1 MPTTATTMSWNEYQ
15 RLDEDIRAEY
25 IDGRAVVNPRP
36 SRRHQHAIYELT
48 STLRAAATEPVCVEA
63 EWAWKPADDEFV
75 PDVIVTEPTA
85 EQARFTGTPLLVI
98 EVLSPN
104 RAHLVT
110 KSMKYAQHGLPRYW
124 VVDPDEETATAFAL
138 VDGVYAEVGLV
149 HGTEEAEWGFGAG
162 IVHIRP
168 ADLFG

>member
-1 MPTTATTMSWNEYQ
+1 MPTTTTTMSWEEYQ
-15 RLDEDIRAEY
+15 ALDEDLGAEY
-25 IDGRAVVNPRP
+25 IDGRAVVDPHP
-36 SRRHQHAIYELT
+36 SRRHQHAIYELV
-48 STLRAAATEPVCVEA
+48 SMLRAEATEPACVEA

-110 KSMKYAQHGLPRYW
+110 KTSKYAQAGLPRYW

-138 VDGVYAEVGLV
+138 VDDVYEEVGLV

-162 IVHIRP
+162 NVRIRP
-168 ADLFG
+168 ADLFD